1 VTAPQACPEGHEHP
15 AVQVDTYDNAL
26 LYALAVVSLQAQVEA
41 AGRGEAMLPL
51 TNPGAM
57 VELGISFGLLITHYV
72 PEVADGLLWQ
82 VLQSSRSGRLDRE
95 AGRYRDVQL
104 VADQDPRMNRCALA
118 GIVEAAAEVAQRIR
132 PALDVRDGEGGERDG
147 G

>member
-1 VTAPQACPEGHEHP
+1 VTGPGACLEAGHEHP
-15 AVQVDTYDNAL
+15 TVQVDTYDNAL

-57 VELGISFGLLITHYV
+57 VELGIRFGLLITHYV
-72 PEVADGLLWQ
+72 PEVADGLCWTAL
-82 VLQSSRSGRLDRE
+82 SEAKSGRGPE
-95 AGRYRDVQL
+95 SAQV
-104 VADQDPRMNRCALA
+104 VVDQDPRVNRCALA
-118 GIVEAAAEVAQRIR
+118 GIVEAAVELAGRLR
-132 PALDVRDGEGGERDG
+132 ALGEEGGRAG